1 MKPEDRFGE
10 SEGNRRR
17 GRPLGAINKT
27 HAILKEAILTAAALA
42 GDEIAAD
49 ALEKLQAAKKEAE
62 KSGNRAEVEKLDK
75 VKLHGGIEG
84 YLVKQALNNP
94 QAFLPLLGRVLP
106 LQIDGDMNVTVV
118 IEGGLRQQ
126 LKDRS
131 AIPMVD
137 VTPEPK
143 ILIEQ

>member
-1 MKPEDRFGE
+1 M
-10 SEGNRRR
+10 
-17 GRPLGAINKT
+17 
-27 HAILKEAILTAAALA
+27 
-42 GDEIAAD
+42 
-49 ALEKLQAAKKEAE
+49 
-62 KSGNRAEVEKLDK
+62 
-75 VKLHGGIEG
+75 
-84 YLVKQALNNP
+84 KQALNNP